1 MMIKMEIFS
10 GGPYCSGCVNILELA
25 NEYAK
30 KYKDKLEV
38 IKYIGDEATSR
49 FGSYHIGC
57 VPAVVI
63 NGKIR
68 IEGICPSRDT
78 LENALK
84 EAGLWIE

>member
-1 MMIKMEIFS
+1 MIKMEIFS
-10 GGPYCSGCVNILELA
+10 GGPHCSGCVSILELA
-25 NEYAK
+25 NEYAE
-30 KYKDKLEV
+30 KYKGKLEIV
-38 IKYIGDEATSR
+38 KFIGDEATSR
-49 FGSYHIGC
+49 FEEYHLGC

-68 IEGICPSRDT
+68 IEGICPSRTT